1 MPPIDG
7 LIFAGY
13 RSFDAG
19 ADDPFRIKWNAVRPL
34 LELPAGAEIPALT
47 MPAISGFNADINQR
61 IIYTPEPDSG
71 DAWQTPAQTLAIL
84 HGDCEDYAILKYA
97 TLLRPGY
104 LPPLC
109 ASSLARS
116 YRSPATSR
124 MHGALLISRA
134 SGMPWTTSSRRS
146 SRLPNISI
154 GFHWR
159 QCTTRASSGLAAN
172 SPSTTGFD
180 DPGLGDSKAANY
192 NLNMIRQVP

>member
-19 ADDPFRIKWNAVRPL
+19 ADDPFRIKWNAVRPS

-47 MPAISGFNADINQR
+47 MPAISGSNADINQR

-97 TLLRPGY
+97 TLLRAG
-104 LPPLC
+104 LSA
-109 ASSLARS
+109 ASLRIVI
-116 YRSPATSR
+116 
-124 MHGALLISRA
+124 GEI
-134 SGMPWTTSSRRS
+134 
-146 SRLPNISI
+146 ISI
-154 GFHWR
+154 AGNEPHAWCAAHIEGIWHALDNKFPQIIATAEYINWLP
-159 QCTTRASSGLAAN
+159 LAAMHDASVVRFGREFTIN
-172 SPSTTGFD
+172 D
-180 DPGLGDSKAANY
+180 R
-192 NLNMIRQVP
+192 IR

>member
-19 ADDPFRIKWNAVRPL
+19 ADDSFRIKWNAVRPS

-97 TLLRPGY
+97 TLLRAG
-104 LPPLC
+104 LSA
-109 ASSLARS
+109 ASLRIVI
-116 YRSPATSR
+116 
-124 MHGALLISRA
+124 GEI
-134 SGMPWTTSSRRS
+134 
-146 SRLPNISI
+146 ISI
-154 GFHWR
+154 AGNEPHAWCAAHIEGIWHALDNKFPQIIATAEYINWLP
-159 QCTTRASSGLAAN
+159 LAAMHDASVVRFGREFTIN
-172 SPSTTGFD
+172 D
-180 DPGLGDSKAANY
+180 R
-192 NLNMIRQVP
+192 I

>member
-19 ADDPFRIKWNAVRPL
+19 ADDPFRIKWNAVRPS

-97 TLLRPGY
+97 TLLRAG
-104 LPPLC
+104 LSA
-109 ASSLARS
+109 ASLRIVI
-116 YRSPATSR
+116 
-124 MHGALLISRA
+124 GEI
-134 SGMPWTTSSRRS
+134 
-146 SRLPNISI
+146 ISI
-154 GFHWR
+154 AGNEPHAWCAAHIEGIWHALDNKFPQIIATAEYINWLP
-159 QCTTRASSGLAAN
+159 LAAMHDVSVVRFGPEFTIN
-172 SPSTTGFD
+172 D
-180 DPGLGDSKAANY
+180 R
-192 NLNMIRQVP
+192 IR

>member
-19 ADDPFRIKWNAVRPL
+19 ADDPFRIKWNAVRPS

-97 TLLRPGY
+97 TLLRAG
-104 LPPLC
+104 LSA
-109 ASSLARS
+109 ASLRIVI
-116 YRSPATSR
+116 
-124 MHGALLISRA
+124 GEI
-134 SGMPWTTSSRRS
+134 
-146 SRLPNISI
+146 ISI
-154 GFHWR
+154 AGNEPHAWCAAHIEGIWHALDNKFPQIIATAEYINWLP
-159 QCTTRASSGLAAN
+159 LAAMHDASVVRFGREFTIN
-172 SPSTTGFD
+172 D
-180 DPGLGDSKAANY
+180 R
-192 NLNMIRQVP
+192 IR